1 MEKTIL
7 IGGHEINF
15 KATGGTLCIYK
26 QQFGTE
32 YFEDVL
38 KITEMQKVLQYTA
51 EDVYLRQYKVGYQ
64 LIWSMA
70 KNADK
75 NIPDPE
81 KWAKQFE
88 SFPMSKILPQVTALF
103 RSPED
108 GGNSKDGESITS
120 ESLCACAIACGLTM
134 EDVYEMPLD
143 FLVNCI
149 SESIE
154 LKGGKK
160 KDRVR
165 KATQQ
170 DFMRF

>member
-1 MEKTIL
+1 MEKTIF
-7 IGGHEINF
+7 IGDREINF

-38 KITEMQKVLQYTA
+38 KINVMKKNEQCSPEKIYLKQYET
-51 EDVYLRQYKVGYQ
+51 GYR

-75 NIPDPE
+75 NTPDPI

-88 SFPMSKILPQVTALF
+88 TFPMSEILPQVTALF
-103 RSPED
+103 RTSDNE
-108 GGNSKDGESITS
+108 SKSNGENITS

-134 EDVYEMPLD
+134 EDVYNMPLD
-143 FLVNCI
+143 FLVGCI
-149 SESIE
+149 SEAVD
-154 LKGGKK
+154 LKCGKK
-160 KDRVR
+160 KDRVK